1 MFRLLI
7 VIPDVA
13 PIVVIASSNVTVI
26 DPITGST
33 GGGVAFQA
41 AKLCAVKSNVLV
53 MMAAL
58 ALLAMNISA
67 AAEVATMA
75 DLKLN
80 N

>member
-33 GGGVAFQA
+33 GGGAASQA